1 MSNVT
6 LYLPDDVKKELD
18 SYSEVRWS
26 EFIRQAIITKLK
38 ELRKLDLLKKYVEK
52 EPFTQADLDWMD
64 QNDWHPVDENQMKL
78 TFVNDINKR
87 NKGRIAKAKNIDQL
101 FK

>member
-26 EFIRQAIITKLK
+26 EFIRQAIINKIK
-38 ELRKLDLLKKYVEK
+38 ELKKLDLLKKYVEK
-52 EPFTQADLDWMD
+52 EPFTQTDLEWMD
-64 QNDWHPVDENQMKL
+64 KNDWHPVDESQMKL
-78 TFVNDINKR
+78 NFVNDIHKR
-87 NKGRIAKAKNIDQL
+87 SKGRIIKAKSVDEL

>member
-1 MSNVT
+1 MGNVT

-26 EFIRQAIITKLK
+26 EFIRQAIITKIRELK
-38 ELRKLDLLKKYVEK
+38 KLDLLKKYVEK

-64 QNDWHPVDENQMKL
+64 QNDWHPVDESQMKL
-78 TFVNDINKR
+78 NFVTDLNKR
-87 NKGRIAKAKNIDQL
+87 GKGRLIKAKSIVEL